1 MATENLLELDNLKR
15 RFGSGD
21 AKILRALKLLS
32 KSKSADGQ
40 SLIRFHETL
49 LFFLAYPQSAR
60 VLHQVENIL
69 KSFGKRVLQL
79 RESRED
85 LAPLDDP
92 EVSGL
97 TGTSVTSNFS
107 YRIVRW
113 LVEKYPR
120 QVSIDWDS
128 FTEEDRFG
136 AQMPRFLPLL

>member
-40 SLIRFHETL
+40 SPIRCHETL
-49 LFFLAYPQSAR
+49 LFFRAYPPSAR
-60 VLHQVENIL
+60 VLHQVERIL
-69 KSFGKRVLQL
+69 KTFGKRVLQL
-79 RESRED
+79 RESGED
-85 LAPLDDP
+85 LTPLDDP

-97 TGTSVTSNFS
+97 AGTSVTSNFS
-107 YRIVRW
+107 YPIVRW
-113 LVEKYPR
+113 LVEKHPP

-128 FTEEDRFG
+128 LT
-136 AQMPRFLPLL
+136 